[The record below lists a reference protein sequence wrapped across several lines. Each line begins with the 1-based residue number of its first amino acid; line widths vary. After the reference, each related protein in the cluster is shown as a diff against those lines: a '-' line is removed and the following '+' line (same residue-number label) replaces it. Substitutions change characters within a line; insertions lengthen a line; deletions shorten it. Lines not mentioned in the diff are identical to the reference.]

1 MNKSHIVF
9 LMLVMYSC
17 HKEAPVPPGYE
28 LEDWTESTHSGDA
41 TPNYDMVFPDGQ
53 VNRFDIEISPEYWEA
68 LQTDLDN
75 VLSAGGFA
83 KENPIYV
90 PCQVYFNGVQ
100 WYDVGLRYKG
110 NSSLSSTYH
119 MGREKLPLRL
129 EFNHFEDENP
139 LIWGQSFYGFKQLS
153 LANSFKDYS
162 LMREKVADDIFRE
175 FGIPAARTAFYRVYV
190 DHGEGP
196 EYFGLYTAVEIVFDT
211 MLKSQFGNDEGAC
224 YKAEGDHENGH
235 SGGATFNYSHFMN
248 DYLIDFEIKSGSA
261 PDMSELV
268 EMFTALHDG
277 LRLTNPTLWR
287 SNLENVFNVDGFLK
301 WLAANTTVQNWDTY
315 GRAPHNYYL
324 YHSPVDNLVHWIP
337 WDHNECFINST
348 TMVTAA
354 QEPVPFD
361 FSGTGPGS
369 IGGNWPL
376 IRYLYDDPV
385 YRSVYDG
392 YIDQFINGPFE
403 PSKMSTQYNDLY
415 NLIQPYVTGADG
427 ESIPAFSFLNNYADF
442 DASLAEL
449 INHCNVRYVEADAY
463 TP

>member
-17 HKEAPVPPGYE
+17 HKEVPVPPGYE